1 MSFLLSSSSDSD
13 SDVEEV
19 ISSLAE
25 RNATD
30 DSVRHETPAT
40 TDTSSMVGAKA
51 LLETSYSRASYLP
64 AIGRVAE
71 EKNILQSF
79 VDTTTDPKGEI
90 EISRDQID
98 AIHKNPSNIAVCNKR
113 KVKQDSDCPSQ
124 LRSKKVKD
132 KVRQQRLKGQS
143 GIGSDF
149 RTWKSDAEMVMRQQY
164 D

>member
-30 DSVRHETPAT
+30 DSVRHETPAI

-71 EKNILQSF
+71 EKDILQSF

-90 EISRDQID
+90 VISRDRID
-98 AIHKNPSNIAVCNKR
+98 AIDKNPSNIAVCNKR
-113 KVKQDSDCPSQ
+113 KVKEDSECPSQ
-124 LRSKKVKD
+124 LRSKKAKD